1 MSRSAVRVRKRSQ
14 TPLKAANGLPGW
26 SRVLRNSLCVI
37 LHNIYHFS
45 QLLQKTAYHQL
56 LQDIFHS
63 ASPCCGAGCDTNAH
77 FATHVTHQPLAR
89 ISWAFAGRCTRFFQA
104 TLGNKRT
111 TPVGMRSTPHLSVQ
125 GRRQLR
131 RTFLRRG
138 WFDLSGFDRACR
150 LRGLPWARDCAE
162 PAACRPG

>member
-26 SRVLRNSLCVI
+26 LRVLRNSLQVI

-45 QLLQKTAYHQL
+45 QLLQKTAYSQL
-56 LQDIFHS
+56 LQDIFCLTC
-63 ASPCCGAGCDTNAH
+63 PCCGTGCDTNAH
-77 FATHVTHQPLAR
+77 FATHVTHQLLAR
-89 ISWAFAGRCTRFFQA
+89 IFWACAGRCTRFFQA

-111 TPVGMRSTPHLSVQ
+111 TPVGMRSTSHLSAQ

-138 WFDLSGFDRACR
+138 WFDLSGFVRSCR
-150 LRGLPWARDCAE
+150 FARPYLR
-162 PAACRPG
+162 